1 MTDNKLLFL
10 EKSIKQQYNE
20 LKENYSSELV
30 EEKTTYFLKYK
41 ITILGIPFWIKYKEL
56 VSRSMG
62 DCENEVVYEESPK
75 LIIDRFMCNRTKD
88 IISLVISHSNESN

>member
-1 MTDNKLLFL
+1 MIQYRVYKRVSHNWNEGVNKCL
-10 EKSIKQQYNE
+10 
-20 LKENYSSELV
+20 
-30 EEKTTYFLKYK
+30 EKTTYFLKYK